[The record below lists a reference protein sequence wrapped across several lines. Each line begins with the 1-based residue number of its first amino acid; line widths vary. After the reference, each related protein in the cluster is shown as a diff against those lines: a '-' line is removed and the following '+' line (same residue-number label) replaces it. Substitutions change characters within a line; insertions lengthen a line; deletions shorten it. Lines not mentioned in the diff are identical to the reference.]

1 MGMAR
6 ELASCRIRMSSIAF
20 WDMRFSG
27 TIRTRV
33 SRRSAKCNIEAIPS
47 SSRQSLMN
55 SGGNDNEDVWS
66 RSLEGCA
73 VRQPDPAALWAKCL
87 RFGSPA
93 QLEAL
98 DLARRGLGQL
108 RHELEPARALV
119 RRDLVLHEGL
129 ELRLERG
136 LARLPVL
143 EHHQRLRLDPLLGV
157 GLPRPP

>member
-1 MGMAR
+1 MAR

-20 WDMRFSG
+20 WDMRLSAG
-27 TIRTRV
+27 P
-33 SRRSAKCNIEAIPS
+33 RSAKCNIGAIPS

-98 DLARRGLGQL
+98 DLAGRGLGQL
-108 RHELEPARALV
+108 RHELEPARVLV
-119 RRDLVLHEGL
+119 RRDLVLHESLQLGL
-129 ELRLERG
+129 EPRR
-136 LARLPVL
+136 ARVPVL
-143 EHHQRLRLDPLLGV
+143 EHHERLRLDQLIGV
-157 GLPRPP
+157 GVP